1 MLNAKKSDLQ
11 NVKNITSDFVAV
23 CYDCDAITKFTK
35 INSCITLINKNYK
48 N

>member
-11 NVKNITSDFVAV
+11 NVKNILSDFVAV
-23 CYDCDAITKFTK
+23 CYDCGAITKLTK
-35 INSCITLINKNYK
+35 INYCIALINKNYK